1 MIPIKSYSVRR
12 QQLASQMQK
21 GIAIIPTSPER
32 IRSRDGHYPY
42 RFDSYFYYLTGFSEP
57 EAMLI
62 MIVGNEISGTRNIL
76 FCQDKDIE
84 HEIWNG
90 FRHGPE
96 SAKEVFNVD
105 EAYPISSVDEMLPK
119 LLIDQPKIYYALG
132 QDTGWDLR
140 LTGWLNQVREQSRNG
155 LSTPAEICDSR
166 ILVDEMRLFKST
178 EELQLMRYAAEI
190 SSGAHCRAMKIA
202 RPGMKEYEIEAE
214 FLYEFR
220 NHGAEAP
227 AYTPIVAGGA
237 NACVLHYVKNNMEL
251 ISGDLLL
258 VDAGCE
264 LHGYAADITR
274 TFPVNGKFNSVQKDI
289 YQLVL
294 SAQSAAI
301 SAVQPGNSWDMPHT
315 AALKILV
322 QGFIDLGLCHG
333 SIDSVIESEDY
344 RRFYMHRT
352 GHWLGLDV
360 HDVGEYKRDG
370 KWRLFEPGMTLT
382 VEPGCYIRP
391 AENVPDHFWNIG
403 VRIEDDVVVTSSG
416 CEILS
421 VSAPKSIDEIEEL
434 MR

>member
-62 MIVGNEISGTRNIL
+62 MIVGNEISETRNIL

-132 QDTGWDLR
+132 QDTRWDLR

-166 ILVDEMRLFKST
+166 MLVDEMRLFKST

-190 SSGAHCRAMKIA
+190 SSGAHCRAMKVA

-214 FLYEFR
+214 LLYQFR

-274 TFPVNGKFNSVQKDI
+274 TFPVNGKFNSIQKDI

-391 AENVPDHFWNIG
+391 AESVPDHFWNIG